1 MRMGKSCLYLSMP
14 LSVPTVVPTTYSDT
28 LAAKRVIRSTDT
40 AFTPVEIIIAMKN
53 VAKVFRISL
62 FSYA

>member
-1 MRMGKSCLYLSMP
+1 MP